1 MKFPTPT
8 RNTILFFLLTNV
20 LAMATETPDY
30 QVSAKDGD
38 FEVRDYPALTIARTA
53 SGDGDF
59 MRLFRYIEGANAADK
74 KIPMTA
80 PVLMQHTGE
89 KTGMSFILP
98 SALAAEGPAPAP
110 ENTAVALDTMPP
122 TRLAVLRFSGGRNE
136 TNEQKHL
143 ALLRRWIEDRK
154 FVTAG
159 EPIFAYY
166 DPPWIP
172 GFMRRNEVMLTI
184 VGTQP

>member
-1 MKFPTPT
+1 MNLFTPFRT
-8 RNTILFFLLTNV
+8 TLLLFFLTSFST
-20 LAMATETPDY
+20 MATEIPDY
-30 QVSAKDGD
+30 QVNAKDGN

-80 PVLMQHTGE
+80 PVLMQHAGE

-98 SALAAEGPAPAP
+98 RALAAEGPAPTP
-110 ENTAVALDTMPP
+110 ENAAVSLDAMPP
-122 TRLAVLRFSGGRNE
+122 SRLAVLRFSGGRNE

-143 ALLRRWIEDRK
+143 ALLRRWVEDK
-154 FVTAG
+154 KLVTVG